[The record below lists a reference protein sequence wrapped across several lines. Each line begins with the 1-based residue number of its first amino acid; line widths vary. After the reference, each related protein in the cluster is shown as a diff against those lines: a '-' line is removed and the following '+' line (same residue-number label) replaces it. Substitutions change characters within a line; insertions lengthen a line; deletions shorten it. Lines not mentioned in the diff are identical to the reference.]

1 MNNNNKSKSKKWL
14 MFRFFVFK
22 TMSWDNSRLKN
33 LKNCKGIGKHPCQ
46 KVLILKFLH
55 FYLQV
60 SH

>member
-55 FYLQV
+55 F
-60 SH
+60 